1 MNRPS
6 TSTGLCL
13 HTCGVLFINDMAVDP
28 VVLFS
33 NDMAVDPVVCYLAM
47 IWL

>member
-13 HTCGVLFINDMAVDP
+13 DTCSVL
-28 VVLFS
+28 LS